1 MSEIEKWIRKL
12 GKMEENHLPELDH
25 KDCGILADLLYEL
38 SNTINDLT
46 LVVDL
51 YTDNYPF
58 DEHHKKKHKK
68 LSIHASKL
76 IGKPT
81 NEEELREFI
90 R

>member
-1 MSEIEKWIRKL
+1 MKIEECTDNSVKTMSEIEKWIRKL

-51 YTDNYPF
+51 MNTTKRNTRSCPF
-58 DEHHKKKHKK
+58 TP
-68 LSIHASKL
+68 AS
-76 IGKPT
+76 
-81 NEEELREFI
+81 
-90 R
+90 